1 MWSETEQK
9 RERNEAFLEVFSA
22 RDIIESQNMNLI
34 VERTETYA
42 QFKVNEIFITIF
54 SKLLIFTWM
63 KFGIW
68 ICDFATW
75 IF

>member
-1 MWSETEQK
+1 MKQNKS
-9 RERNEAFLEVFSA
+9 ERNEAFLEVISA

-34 VERTETYA
+34 VERTGAYS

-63 KFGIW
+63 KFGIR